1 MKQDGTEMSAMNT
14 RVLIEGQ
21 AQGPLLKLSEDIS
34 LWGGVDPLSGMIIDT
49 RHPQHGRRIAGKI
62 LAMHRSIGSSSGS
75 SILLELMKHGRGPL
89 GIILI
94 EADFII
100 TLGVLV
106 AREMGFGDIPVV
118 QIEESD
124 FPLLPDNAGI
134 GLDGTLTELL

>member
-1 MKQDGTEMSAMNT
+1 MSVMST

-21 AQGPLLKLSEDIS
+21 AQGPVLKLSKDIS

-49 RHPQHGRRIAGKI
+49 RHPQHGRRITGKI

-75 SILLELMKHGRGPL
+75 SILLELMKHQRGPL

-106 AREMGFGDIPVV
+106 AREMGFGEIPVV
-118 QIEESD
+118 QIEEGVY
-124 FPLLPDNAGI
+124 PLLPDTASI
-134 GLDGTLTELL
+134 GLDGTLNELP